1 MTRWLALILF
11 FAAVFAVSLLGTVAG
26 RFFTR
31 PPARDHQPVAVP
43 QGGHLGNN
51 DPWLH
56 KQLNLTEEQKVALR
70 TKKVGFEA
78 QEVRLERL
86 MAEAQDDLSKLIRQ
100 EQHMSP
106 AVQECLGR
114 INGYHGE
121 LQRITLEHLFDTY
134 ANLDDSRRLVLL
146 DLTSAALRDP
156 LEKFESRSATPTEP
170 SP

>member
-1 MTRWLALILF
+1 MSRWLALILF
-11 FAAVFAVSLLGTVAG
+11 FGAVFAVSLLGTVAG
-26 RFFTR
+26 RYFMR
-31 PPARDHQPVAVP
+31 PPARVQPLAVP

-56 KQLNLTEEQKVALR
+56 KQLNLTEEQKTLLR
-70 TKKVGFEA
+70 DKKTRFEA
-78 QEVRLERL
+78 EEIRLERL
-86 MAEAQDDLSKLIRQ
+86 MAQAQDDLSKLIRQ

-106 AVQECLGR
+106 AVQNCLKR
-114 INGYHGE
+114 INDYHGE

-134 ANLDDSRRLVLL
+134 AHLDESRRLVLL

-156 LEKFESRSATPTEP
+156 LEKFESRSAAPTPP